1 MKKQHLIKQR
11 LSQPDSIEYISLLL
25 ESEEIPSKNK
35 LSEIVCKHFNF
46 VDARG
51 HLQKSSCVIALG
63 ELAAAGHFILPSI
76 PDKKGNRGK
85 THTLRRLSEPVPE
98 PVKVPAKAGN
108 VKGLSLVIVVTDEQ
122 KRTWNELMI
131 CEHPRGS
138 TMFVGRQL
146 KYLINSDY
154 GWLGG
159 IGFAASAL
167 HLAEREKWIG
177 WNDAQRKDYLHRVI
191 GMSRFLIR
199 KSVDCQNLASMVLG
213 MVMKVLPNDFE
224 IKYNFRPWL
233 VESFVDTDY
242 FDGACYKASN
252 WRLLGKT
259 CGRGRQDRKKE
270 ASLSNKDIYIYS
282 LIDNFRERMG
292 LNIMAGLGA
301 LGPTDGVDSDNWAEN
316 EFGGAPLGDKR
327 TSERLVKIATAKSN
341 IPSASM
347 GEVLKGNKAAIKGY
361 YRMIEKPD
369 ESAFTMEN
377 ILLPHRTQT
386 IRRMQGQ
393 RTVLCIQDT
402 STLNYTHLEDCE
414 GLHQITGSNQTGAV
428 PKGLYLHST
437 IVVDPSGLPLGILKS
452 RTISPVKKSKD
463 DKRLP
468 RDIPI
473 EEKKTFTWIEHHRD
487 MVEVA
492 ASMPNT
498 RIIDVCDREGDFY
511 EFFLEQSL
519 NSRVEAII
527 RASHDRRLAPGR
539 KLFSEVRAL
548 PVKNVI
554 SLHVPRKSARPK
566 KSRQKASPARKERNT
581 ELEIRYMPFQIKS
594 PERGLLA
601 GKEPIDLWIVHAL
614 EKNPPEGSKAIEW
627 FLLTTIKINNTSD
640 AEECLRWYSKRWQ
653 IEEWHRVLK
662 SGCRIEKL
670 GHKTAE
676 RLRRAI
682 AINLVIAWRIM
693 LMKQMYRKAPE
704 LPAKVLFS
712 DTEILTLK
720 AYSKKKGY
728 PTPDTVGA
736 AIFIVAKFGGY
747 LARKS
752 DPPPGDQILWRGYST
767 LQTMAAGFELM
778 LGLINDEG

>member
-1 MKKQHLIKQR
+1 MEKQNLIKQT
-11 LSQPDSIEYISLLL
+11 LSQPASIEYVKELL
-25 ESEEIPSKNK
+25 ESKQIPNRAK
-35 LSEIVCKHFNF
+35 LSEKVCEYFDF
-46 VDARG
+46 VDTRG
-51 HLQKSSCVIALG
+51 YQQKSSCLIALG
-63 ELAAAGHFILPSI
+63 ELEAVGYFILPE
-76 PDKKGNRGK
+76 PTKMNDGK
-85 THTLRRLSEPVPE
+85 NYSLRRLPEPVPE
-98 PVKVPAKAGN
+98 PLAVPVKAGD
-108 VKGLSLVIVVTDEQ
+108 VEGLKLVIVDTDEQ
-122 KRTWNELMI
+122 KRIWNELMI
-131 CEHPRGS
+131 CEHPIGS
-138 TMFVGRQL
+138 TLFVGRQL
-146 KYLINSDY
+146 KYLIDSDY

-177 WNDAQRKDYLHRVI
+177 WNHAQRKDYLHRVI

-199 KSVDCQNLASMVLG
+199 KSVNCQNLASMVLG
-213 MVMKVLPNDFE
+213 MIMKVLPDDFE
-224 IKYNFRPWL
+224 SKYNFRPWL
-233 VESFVDTDY
+233 VESFVDTTH

-252 WRLLGKT
+252 WRLLGTT
-259 CGRGRQDRKKE
+259 CGRGRQDRKME
-270 ASLSNKDIYIYS
+270 APLSHKDIYIYP
-282 LIDNFRERMG
+282 LIDDFRQRMG
-292 LNIMAGLGA
+292 LDIIAGMGA

-327 TSERLVKIATAKSN
+327 LSERLVKIVTAKSN
-341 IPSASM
+341 TPSASM

-361 YRMIEKPD
+361 YRMIEQPD

-377 ILLPHRTQT
+377 VLLPHREMT

-393 RTVLCIQDT
+393 RTALCIQDT
-402 STLNYTHLEDCE
+402 SVLNYTHLEDCE
-414 GLHQITGSNQTGAV
+414 GLDQITGGNQTGVV
-428 PKGLYLHST
+428 PKGLFLHST
-437 IVVDPSGLPLGILKS
+437 FVTDSKGLPLGILKS

-463 DKRLP
+463 DKRLSK
-468 RDIPI
+468 DIPI

-492 ASMPNT
+492 AAMPNT
-498 RIIDVCDREGDFY
+498 RLINICDREGDFF
-511 EFFLEQSL
+511 ELFDEQRR
-519 NSRVEAII
+519 NPRVESLI

-548 PVKNVI
+548 PVQNVI

-566 KSRQKASPARKERNT
+566 KSKQKASPARKERNT
-581 ELEIRYMPFQIKS
+581 ELEIRYMPFQINP

-601 GKEPIDLWIVHAL
+601 GLDPVDLWIVHAL
-614 EKNPPEGSKAIEW
+614 EKNPPEGNKAIEW
-627 FLLTTIKINNTSD
+627 FLLTTIKINSTSD

-670 GHKTAE
+670 ANKTAE

-693 LMKQMYRKAPE
+693 LMKQMYRKTPE

-720 AYSKKKGY
+720 AYAKKKGY
-728 PTPDTVGA
+728 PSPDTVGA

-747 LARKS
+747 IARKS
-752 DPPPGDQILWRGYST
+752 DPPPGDQILWRGYTT
-767 LQTMAAGFELM
+767 LQIMAAGFELM
-778 LGLINDEG
+778 MELMNDEG

>member
-1 MKKQHLIKQR
+1 M
-11 LSQPDSIEYISLLL
+11 LSQPAGIEYVKELL
-25 ESEEIPSKNK
+25 ESKQISNRAK
-35 LSEIVCKHFNF
+35 LAEKVCDHFHF
-46 VDARG
+46 VDGRG
-51 HLQKSSCVIALG
+51 YQQKSSCVVALG
-63 ELAAAGHFILPSI
+63 ELAAAGHFILPE
-76 PDKKGNRGK
+76 PTKRNDGKKFSL
-85 THTLRRLSEPVPE
+85 HRLPGSVPE
-98 PVKVPAKAGN
+98 PLAVPAKAGD
-108 VKGLSLVIVVTDEQ
+108 VKGLKLIIVETDEQ
-122 KRTWNELMI
+122 KRTWNELMF

-138 TMFVGRQL
+138 SLFVGRQL
-146 KYLINSDY
+146 KYLVSSDH
-154 GWLGG
+154 GLLGA

-177 WNDAQRKDYLHRVI
+177 WDHAQRKDYLHRVI

-199 KSVDCQNLASMVLG
+199 KSVNCKNLASMVLG
-213 MVMKVLPNDFE
+213 MVMKELPGDFE
-224 IKYNFRPWL
+224 KKYNFRPWL
-233 VESFVDTDY
+233 VESFVDTAH

-252 WRLLGKT
+252 WRLLGTT
-259 CGRGRQDRKKE
+259 CGRGRQDRKME
-270 ASLSNKDIYIYS
+270 ASLSHKDIYIYP
-282 LIDNFRERMG
+282 LIDDFRRRMG
-292 LNIMAGLGA
+292 LNVIAGMGA

-327 TSERLVKIATAKSN
+327 LSERLVNIATAKSN
-341 IPSASM
+341 TPSASI
-347 GEVLKGNKAAIKGY
+347 GEVLKGDKAAIKGY
-361 YRMIEKPD
+361 YRMIERPD

-377 ILLPHRTQT
+377 VLLPHREQT

-393 RTVLCIQDT
+393 RTALCTQDT
-402 STLNYTHLEDCE
+402 CTLNYTHLEDCE
-414 GLHQITGSNQTGAV
+414 GLDQITGGNQTGV
-428 PKGLYLHST
+428 IPKGLFLHST
-437 IVVDPSGLPLGILKS
+437 FVTDSKGLPLGILKS

-492 ASMPNT
+492 AAMPNT
-498 RIIDVCDREGDFY
+498 RLINICDREGDFF
-511 EFFLEQSL
+511 ELFDEQRR
-519 NSRVEAII
+519 NSRVELLV

-539 KLFSEVRAL
+539 KLFSEIRAL
-548 PVKNVI
+548 PVQNVI

-566 KSRQKASPARKERNT
+566 KSKQKASPARKERNT
-581 ELEIRYMPFQIKS
+581 ELEIRYMPFQINP

-601 GKEPIDLWIVHAL
+601 GLDPVDLWIVHAL
-614 EKNPPEGSKAIEW
+614 EKNPPEGNKTIEW

-670 GHKTAE
+670 ANKTAD

-682 AINLVIAWRIM
+682 AISLVIAWRIM
-693 LMKQMYRKAPE
+693 LMKQMYRKTPE

-720 AYSKKKGY
+720 AYAKKKGY
-728 PTPDTVGA
+728 PSPDTVGA

-752 DPPPGDQILWRGYST
+752 DPPPGDQILWRGYTT
-767 LQTMAAGFELM
+767 LQIMAAGFELM
-778 LGLINDEG
+778 MELMNDEG

>member
-1 MKKQHLIKQR
+1 MEKQNLIKQT
-11 LSQPDSIEYISLLL
+11 LSQPASIEYVKELL
-25 ESEEIPSKNK
+25 ESKQIPNRAK
-35 LSEIVCKHFNF
+35 LSEKVCECFDF
-46 VDARG
+46 VDSRG
-51 HLQKSSCVIALG
+51 YQQKSSCLIALG
-63 ELAAAGHFILPSI
+63 ELAAAGHFILPE
-76 PDKKGNRGK
+76 PTKRNDGKKFSL
-85 THTLRRLSEPVPE
+85 HRLPEPVPE
-98 PVKVPAKAGN
+98 PLAVPAKAGD
-108 VKGLSLVIVVTDEQ
+108 VEGLKLVIVETDEQ

-138 TMFVGRQL
+138 TLFVGRQL
-146 KYLINSDY
+146 KYLVSSDH
-154 GWLGG
+154 GLLGA

-177 WNDAQRKDYLHRVI
+177 WDHAQRKDHLHRVI

-199 KSVDCQNLASMVLG
+199 KNVNCQNLASMVLG
-213 MVMKVLPNDFE
+213 MVMKVLPDDFE
-224 IKYNFRPWL
+224 NKYNFRPWL

-252 WRLLGKT
+252 WRLLGTT
-259 CGRGRQDRKKE
+259 CGRGRQDRKME
-270 ASLSNKDIYIYS
+270 ASLSHKDIYIYS
-282 LIDNFRERMG
+282 LIDDFRQRMG
-292 LNIMAGLGA
+292 LNIIAGMGA
-301 LGPTDGVDSDNWAEN
+301 LGPADGVDSDNWAEN

-327 TSERLVKIATAKSN
+327 LSERLVSIATAKSN
-341 IPSASM
+341 TPGASI
-347 GEVLKGNKAAIKGY
+347 GEVLKGSKAAIKGY
-361 YRMIEKPD
+361 YRMIERPD

-377 ILLPHRTQT
+377 VLLPHREMT

-402 STLNYTHLEDCE
+402 SVLNYTHLEDCE
-414 GLHQITGSNQTGAV
+414 GLDEITGGNQTGVV
-428 PKGLYLHST
+428 PKGLFLHST
-437 IVVDPSGLPLGILKS
+437 FVADMRGLPLGILKS

-492 ASMPNT
+492 AAMPNT
-498 RIIDVCDREGDFY
+498 RLINICDREGDFF
-511 EFFLEQSL
+511 ELFDEQRR
-519 NSRVEAII
+519 NSRVELLI

-539 KLFSEVRAL
+539 KLFSEIRAL
-548 PVKNVI
+548 PVQNVI
-554 SLHVPRKSARPK
+554 SIHVPRKSARPK

-581 ELEIRYMPFQIKS
+581 KLEIRYMSFQIKS
-594 PERGLLA
+594 PEHGLLA
-601 GKEPIDLWIVHAL
+601 DKEPVYLWIVHAL
-614 EKNPPEGSKAIEW
+614 EKNPPEGNKAIEW

-670 GHKTAE
+670 ANKTAD

-693 LMKQMYRKAPE
+693 LMKQMYRITPE
-704 LPAKVLFS
+704 LPARVLFS

-720 AYSKKKGY
+720 AFAKEEGY
-728 PTPDTVGA
+728 PVPDTVGTA
-736 AIFIVAKFGGY
+736 VFIVAKFGGY

-752 DPPPGDQILWRGYST
+752 DPPPGDQILWRGYFT
-767 LQTMAAGFELM
+767 LQLMCMGFELSM
-778 LGLINDEG
+778 RLFHGNS